1 LEGFIYYLCENLQG
15 TDALATGSPRL
26 SIGEDVGFEV
36 EGLKELAY
44 LTKDL
49 GAEGEV
55 ELWVE
60 DVVQARTVVCNHACQ
75 LI

>member
-1 LEGFIYYLCENLQG
+1 MEGFIYYLCENLQG

-36 EGLKELAY
+36 EGLQELAY